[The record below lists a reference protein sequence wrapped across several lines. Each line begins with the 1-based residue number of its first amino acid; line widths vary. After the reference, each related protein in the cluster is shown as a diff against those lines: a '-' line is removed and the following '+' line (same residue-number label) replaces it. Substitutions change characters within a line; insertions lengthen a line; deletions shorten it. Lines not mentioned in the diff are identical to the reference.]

1 MKNLLSKIFLKVIF
15 FIEFK
20 ALSDKK
26 SKGKKTTFKKKTK
39 KIMFKVSWFETLN
52 KDEKSYNNPAVQR
65 TTISPIY
72 MIPNESFLFLK
83 FIF

>member
-1 MKNLLSKIFLKVIF
+1 MRINEKIKKVINIKNLPSKIFLKVIF

-39 KIMFKVSWFETLN
+39 KIMFKVS
-52 KDEKSYNNPAVQR
+52 
-65 TTISPIY
+65 
-72 MIPNESFLFLK
+72 
-83 FIF
+83 